1 MNATENTQVKAKCLT
16 IEDIVAYLQVQPPAV
31 RAMLRAGDIV
41 GFQVGP
47 RGLWRVEPADFT
59 AYLVKQKQLA
69 AILAKPGEQ
78 S

>member
-1 MNATENTQVKAKCLT
+1 MNATEKTHIKPKCLT
-16 IEDIVAYLQVQPPAV
+16 IEDIATYLNVKPPAV
-31 RAMLRAGDIV
+31 RTMLRAGDIV

-47 RGLWRVEPADFT
+47 RGLWRVEPADFA